1 MPGAPDISQNPGS
14 ARTFISSGVHM
25 LLNLGHCSSFLFF
38 HSASRTLDRRRKERA
53 DGRRNSESG
62 TCPPR
67 HRQYAS
73 SFRST
78 GNWPRSSAV
87 VVARARIIARSLLGT
102 LAETVFT
109 SDDVRLS
116 VDRLEK
122 YTKII
127 NTRKR
132 DEWGNT
138 RSTIIEYTCVCVAC
152 SRAEKQ
158 ASRRSGPDWRPR
170 LFGDRCAYP
179 ETRVG
184 KLCCP
189 VFQRPTLAATFRRTC
204 VG

>member
-138 RSTIIEYTCVCVAC
+138 RSTIIEYTRVCVCAVAEQRNKRLDALDQTGVLV
-152 SRAEKQ
+152 S
-158 ASRRSGPDWRPR
+158 SGIDAHTPR
-170 LFGDRCAYP
+170 LGWGNSVAPYFNDLPSQPRFGA
-179 ETRVG
+179 
-184 KLCCP
+184 
-189 VFQRPTLAATFRRTC
+189 LA
-204 VG
+204 